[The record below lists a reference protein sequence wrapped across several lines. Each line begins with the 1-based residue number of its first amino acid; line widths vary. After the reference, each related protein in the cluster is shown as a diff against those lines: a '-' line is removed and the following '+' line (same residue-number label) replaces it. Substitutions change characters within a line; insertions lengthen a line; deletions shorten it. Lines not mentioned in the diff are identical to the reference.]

1 MAMQILTSL
10 LPENFLA
17 LYIATFVTAL
27 CVGIFFL
34 SSPRGSRKV
43 LPPGPWSLPVI
54 GNIFLFGASPHKNV
68 TNLSKHYGK
77 VFSMKLGSRDVVILN
92 SVDVV
97 KEALVKRV
105 SDFSG
110 RPPLHT
116 FVVSSNGGR
125 NVAFTDFGS
134 KYANNRRA
142 IDQALQALTSDSEAF
157 SEIAQLEGESL
168 VQSLLSSQK
177 EKFNPARH
185 LLSVSASFLLRMF
198 FGADLRKK
206 HHREACELMTQS
218 TDFIE
223 GSAVGNTV
231 DFMPWV
237 KTIFHKQVLKVDETV
252 KSLVKFVR
260 RLYSSRMKEVANV
273 DEKSDKDTIVSDYLT
288 KLVHDRKKSSMDE
301 LPEHDLEHT
310 LIGEFD
316 DDNIVHLI
324 ADSFGGGYEKLSTA
338 LRWCIAYLVAYPDAQ
353 EQLYKEIK
361 HVKGSKRISLNDK
374 KQLPLLEAT
383 VMEVLRRSCF
393 LPFALPHS
401 TIRDTSVGGYNIP
414 KDTIV
419 FVNLWAC
426 CHDPQY
432 FDEPFKFNPIRFMD
446 KKQQKVKPHS
456 CMIAFSEGDRKCPG
470 EGFAKSALFIM
481 IGTLVQNLKLRNGTE
496 EPMEDKFGLTL
507 RPKNTTIYV
516 ETRS

>member
-1 MAMQILTSL
+1 MQILTSL
-10 LPENFLA
+10 LPENFLV
-17 LYIATFVTAL
+17 LYIVTFVTAV

-34 SSPRGSRKV
+34 SSLRGSRKI

-97 KEALVKRV
+97 KEALVKRA

-116 FVVSSNGGR
+116 FLVSSNGGR

-134 KYANNRRA
+134 KYTNNRRA
-142 IDQALQALTSDSEAF
+142 MDQALQAVASDSEAF

-198 FGADLRKK
+198 FGAHLRKK
-206 HHREACELMTQS
+206 HLREACDLMSQS

-237 KTIFHKQVLKVDETV
+237 KTVFHKQVLKVDETV
-252 KSLVKFVR
+252 RSLVKFVKKLYAS
-260 RLYSSRMKEVANV
+260 RLQEEMANMNG
-273 DEKSDKDTIVSDYLT
+273 KSDNDTIVSDYLT
-288 KLVHDRKKSSMDE
+288 KLVQDRKSKSSLDE
-301 LPEHDLEHT
+301 LSENDLEQA

-316 DDNIVHLI
+316 DDHIVHLM
-324 ADSFGGGYEKLSTA
+324 ADSFGGGYEKLGTA
-338 LRWCIAYLVAYPDAQ
+338 LRWCLAYLVAYPDAQ

-361 HVKGSKRISLNDK
+361 HVKGSERISLNDK

-393 LPFALPHS
+393 LPFALPHC
-401 TIRDTSVGGYNIP
+401 TIRDTSVGGYKIP

-432 FDEPFKFNPIRFMD
+432 FEEPFKFNPIRFMD

-470 EGFAKSALFIM
+470 EGFAKSALFIL
-481 IGTLVQNLKLRNGTE
+481 IGTLVQKLKLRNGTE

-507 RPKNTTIYV
+507 RPRNTTIYV
-516 ETRS
+516 ESRS